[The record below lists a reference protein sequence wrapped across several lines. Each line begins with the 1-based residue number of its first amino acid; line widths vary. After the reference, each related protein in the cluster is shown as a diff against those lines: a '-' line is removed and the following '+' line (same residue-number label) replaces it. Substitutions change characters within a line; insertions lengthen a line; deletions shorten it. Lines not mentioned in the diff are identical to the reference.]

1 MSADWRP
8 GDLAECILTRT
19 IHLPGRRPAKGGQF
33 LIRGMVYIVQEVVPK
48 SEHGGLCLDVGV
60 NYGPKLAQRF
70 RKVPLLSEGDA
81 VERAETRPV
90 VPRKKLIDG

>member
-1 MSADWRP
+1 MVEDWKP

-33 LIRGMVYIVQEVVPK
+33 LKKGMVYIVQAVVPN
-48 SEHGGLCLDVGV
+48 SEYGGLCLDVGV

-70 RKVPLLSEGDA
+70 RKVPPLEERGDELTRA
-81 VERAETRPV
+81 VSRGTELV
-90 VPRKKLIDG
+90 DG